1 MRDGC
6 HPADG
11 EVAAVIHPRSDV
23 AYVAVGVRDE
33 FNASNDPGGSILAIG
48 PDGKV
53 IEGWPVALG
62 DRVHARRLLFSLDG
76 PLIVEAIRCATTG
89 CGSGEEPDETV
100 WIAIEPDGTVHPEG
114 D

>member
-48 PDGKV
+48 P
-53 IEGWPVALG
+53 ALG
-62 DRVHARRLLFSLDG
+62 IVAITRLPRRPAR
-76 PLIVEAIRCATTG
+76 
-89 CGSGEEPDETV
+89 
-100 WIAIEPDGTVHPEG
+100 
-114 D
+114 